1 MKGYSLVYLK
11 QYINKMYIFIYN
23 EEEGMMY
30 FAESHVLLAK
40 NSVGT
45 IINFI

>member
-1 MKGYSLVYLK
+1 
-11 QYINKMYIFIYN
+11 MYIFIYN

-30 FAESHVLLAK
+30 FVEFYVLLVK
-40 NSVGT
+40 NFVGI